1 MAPPKGIQNVLD
13 KFKADF
19 ARNEKVKIDSAKAR
33 DEKLAK
39 KKKKPAASTQAV
51 RKKTATKASS
61 GTSTQQKSAQDQA
74 NTKWMNDASRDL
86 PLGLRQKMV
95 IDFLRGRESP
105 SSWEEIL
112 NGTGRNIESEADL
125 KSALDA
131 HPKVAA
137 TSGTYAYVPDANIKN
152 KQQLLDYVRASA
164 EPVAVV
170 DLLDSYKK
178 VKDDIE
184 ALKEERLLVGLFS
197 YLPELNCEVLYSTV
211 GNGKMS
217 GKRLTDLRSDEEVTA
232 LWTNFTVPDSV
243 GILTRHDDSHSE
255 RRAVRMFRPSGS
267 LDLSLS
273 GSLTLVPSPVPF
285 ARPQDEALDDALRK
299 AGIAPA
305 PRKEKPKKLVS
316 EKKKKKRKQSK
327 LRSVTNAH
335 LLHLLEG
342 DAVVSID
349 D

>member
-1 MAPPKGIQNVLD
+1 MVPPKGIQNVLE

-19 ARNEKVKIDSAKAR
+19 ARNEKVKIDSARAR

-39 KKKKPAASTQAV
+39 KKKKPAATQAV
-51 RKKTATKASS
+51 RKKASTKASS
-61 GTSTQQKSAQDQA
+61 GTSTQQKSAQDQS
-74 NTKWMNDASRDL
+74 NTKWMNDASKEL

-105 SSWEEIL
+105 SSWEDIL
-112 NGTGRNIESEADL
+112 NGTGRNVESEADL

-137 TSGTYAYVPDANIKN
+137 TSGTYAYVPDANIRN
-152 KQQLLDYVRASA
+152 KRQLLDYVRASA

-178 VKDDIE
+178 VKEDIE

-232 LWTNFTVPDSV
+232 LWTNFSVPDS
-243 GILTRHDDSHSE
+243 DD
-255 RRAVRMFRPSGS
+255 
-267 LDLSLS
+267 
-273 GSLTLVPSPVPF
+273 
-285 ARPQDEALDDALRK
+285 ALDDALRK
-299 AGIAPA
+299 AGIVPA

-342 DAVVSID
+342 EAVGSID
-349 D
+349 E

>member
-1 MAPPKGIQNVLD
+1 MAPPKGIHSVLE

-19 ARNEKVKIDSAKAR
+19 ARNEKVKIDSARAR
-33 DEKLAK
+33 DDKLAK
-39 KKKKPAASTQAV
+39 KKKKPVATQAAK
-51 RKKTATKASS
+51 KKTTTKASS
-61 GTSTQQKSAQDQA
+61 GTSTQQKSGQDQS
-74 NTKWMNDASRDL
+74 KWMNDASKEL

-95 IDFLRGRESP
+95 IDFLRGREAP
-105 SSWEEIL
+105 ASWDDIL

-137 TSGTYAYVPDANIKN
+137 TAGKYSYVPDANIKN

-178 VKDDIE
+178 VTDDIE
-184 ALKEERLLVGLFS
+184 ALKADRLLVGLFS

-211 GNGKMS
+211 GNGKIS
-217 GKRLTDLRSDEEVTA
+217 GLKLTDLQSDADVTA
-232 LWTNFTVPDSV
+232 LWTNFSVPD
-243 GILTRHDDSHSE
+243 TDD
-255 RRAVRMFRPSGS
+255 
-267 LDLSLS
+267 
-273 GSLTLVPSPVPF
+273 
-285 ARPQDEALDDALRK
+285 ALDDALRK
-299 AGIAPA
+299 AGIVPA

-316 EKKKKKRKQSK
+316 EKKKRKRKQSK
-327 LRSVTNAH
+327 LRSVTNHH

-342 DAVVSID
+342 EAVTSID
-349 D
+349 E